1 MRWTLSF
8 HWTDLYLAF
17 TQALCFACCN
27 HIKNSKSTFHQYIL
41 KESKPAVPKLIPTKN
56 KVKRSVASW
65 AKGTDVGLVRDR
77 RCSWVRPLLSSCNP
91 LLPLKS
97 CKLLNLFF
105 PEKVSLVLPSRVVN
119 VEHFGASA
127 VHPPCNRSLVFFLLL
142 RKLLAE
148 NVLPRTQPLW
158 INHRHNIFYWVTT
171 KTKKSCKIHKFS
183 AIFESFYCKIPPPP
197 LLLVTSVVGVAMLS

>member
-91 LLPLKS
+91 LLPLQS

-127 VHPPCNRSLVFFLLL
+127 VHPPCNRSLVFLLL
-142 RKLLAE
+142 KKLYNWECLAA
-148 NVLPRTQPLW
+148 
-158 INHRHNIFYWVTT
+158 HH
-171 KTKKSCKIHKFS
+171 
-183 AIFESFYCKIPPPP
+183 FESTIDPIYFIGSQPKLWKVVKSINFPQYLRVFIARYLLPPSSSWQ
-197 LLLVTSVVGVAMLS
+197 V

>member
-1 MRWTLSF
+1 MRWTLLF

-17 TQALCFACCN
+17 TQALCSACCN

-56 KVKRSVASW
+56 KVKRSVACW

-119 VEHFGASA
+119 VEHFGAST
-127 VHPPCNRSLVFFLLL
+127 VHPPCNCSLIFLLL
-142 RKLLAE
+142 RKLYNWKCLAAHSTID
-148 NVLPRTQPLW
+148 PIYFIGSPKQQRP
-158 INHRHNIFYWVTT
+158 T